1 MKNILSKKNI
11 IIGAIIIFF
20 LLLSVLLFILL
31 RNGGTKYPEQPI
43 KQDSILQTEDEIDL
57 GSTTIDNQGEYFLW
71 QISNQVKLEA
81 VQDMVASLGT
91 EFTLEDSQDGVFY
104 KWSSDDDQ
112 IFYDIT
118 KNFLL
123 FQYSEGIQFDSVE
136 LTDTTFSTF
145 VNKYFKEDWKYKIF
159 ETEKGT
165 NGETIYYAK
174 RILSDDIYVE
184 SREHNQQTDYLAL
197 KDGKIVYGKILLT
210 KFTTTD
216 IQLPLISQEQLNTYL
231 NLKEYPKEIYPQYS
245 ALEDSLLSQIDYL
258 SDEFEELAET
268 MANCKSTSSEVV
280 YLYKSFDQ
288 ELLTPVYKLDAQ
300 CELTYEEKQDS
311 VPAIAYVNAIDPEYV
326 YIPE

>member
-1 MKNILSKKNI
+1 MLL
-11 IIGAIIIFF
+11 A
-20 LLLSVLLFILL
+20 LLLYILL
-31 RNGGTKYPEQPI
+31 VNDKPKYPEQPI
-43 KQDSILQTEDEIDL
+43 KQDSILQTEDQIDL
-57 GSTTIDNQGEYFLW
+57 GSTTIDNQGEYLLW

-81 VQDMVASLGT
+81 VQNMIASLGS
-91 EFTLEDSQDGVFY
+91 EFKLEDSQDGVFY
-104 KWSSDDDQ
+104 KWTYEDDQ
-112 IFYDIT
+112 FFYDIT
-118 KNFLL
+118 KNHIL
-123 FQYSEGIQFDSVE
+123 FQYTEGIQFDSVE

-145 VNKYFKEDWKYKIF
+145 VNKYFKENWKYKVF
-159 ETEKGT
+159 KNEKGT

-174 RILSDDIYVE
+174 RILSEDIYVE

-210 KFTTTD
+210 KFTPTD
-216 IQLPLISQEQLNTYL
+216 IQLPLISQEQLNKYL

-258 SDEFEELAET
+258 SEEFEELAQT
-268 MANCKSTSSEVV
+268 LANCKSTSSEVV

-288 ELLTPVYKLDAQ
+288 ELLTPVYKLEAQ
-300 CELTYEEKQDS
+300 CELTYEEKQYS